1 MIIDKLLKV
10 NVMPIIAKADT
21 VSKYELNEFKK
32 RIMKDLTE
40 NNVNV
45 YQFPVNDSDL
55 EISNVNAAA
64 NALYPLAVIG
74 SSELVKIGSKFTKGR
89 SYEWGTV
96 SVENEAHCDF
106 VKLRDMVL
114 STNMIDLIE
123 RTHTKHY
130 QVYRARRLQEMGFK
144 DGDIQALDEK
154 GEELFA
160 EKKGRNVFE
169 VYNLKRIELDELVQR
184 REFEIKED
192 FVRKVKNKEMEL
204 RESEKEVAFLFV
216 SQAL

>member
-169 VYNLKRIELDELVQR
+169 VYNLKRIELEELVQR

>member
-154 GEELFA
+154 GEELFV

-169 VYNLKRIELDELVQR
+169 VYNLKRIELEELVQR